1 MLINDKIKE
10 LNISL
15 YRLSKISGIPQST
28 LSDISI
34 GKSKLL
40 DCNGKTLLSLA
51 KILQISIETL
61 LEFEQ
66 LTYKP
71 EFETNIPLFLKEALS
86 NLKKSIRY
94 NSDLLDCYL
103 LEVNSSINV
112 CEVENMISKE
122 HAYYLRNKYL

>member
-15 YRLSKISGIPQST
+15 YRLSKISGILQST

-40 DCNGKTLLSLA
+40 DCSGKTLLSLA
-51 KILQISIETL
+51 KVLKISIETL
-61 LEFEQ
+61 LEFKQ

-71 EFETNIPLFLKEALS
+71 EFETNIPPFFKRS
-86 NLKKSIRY
+86 SFKS
-94 NSDLLDCYL
+94 
-103 LEVNSSINV
+103 
-112 CEVENMISKE
+112 
-122 HAYYLRNKYL
+122 

>member
-66 LTYKP
+66 LSYKP
-71 EFETNIPLFLKEALS
+71 EFETNI
-86 NLKKSIRY
+86 
-94 NSDLLDCYL
+94 
-103 LEVNSSINV
+103 
-112 CEVENMISKE
+112 
-122 HAYYLRNKYL
+122 